1 MKYVKKHMVMEQ
13 LMDQKRKDVIQKKQ
27 IEKLSGHPQAD
38 PF

>member
-13 LMDQKRKDVIQKKQ
+13 LMEQKRGFDTKRKDRKAI
-27 IEKLSGHPQAD
+27 GHPQAD